1 LGEPTQALLWLVGSI
16 DCHSLGAATSYENW
30 TVDVLLST
38 NTDNALDSLLKTG
51 PWKTFTKPNRYC
63 IIRTKA
69 TLAAV
74 REDLRDDDD
83 EGLASL
89 GQTITTND
97 PFPYTYNGSM
107 VVENGSMPASGYDVS
122 NFGKQASIAVEM
134 SILGYQMEG
143 KEPGYS
149 FGMRGVYHL
158 GNAAQGTTTM
168 PTKKRKGGCIIS
180 PRRRKTGVFNADPSR
195 DN

>member
-1 LGEPTQALLWLVGSI
+1 MGEPTQALLWLVGSI

-30 TVDVLLST
+30 TVDLLLST

-107 VVENGSMPASGYDVS
+107 VVENGSMPASGYDVTS
-122 NFGKQASIAVEM
+122 VSK
-134 SILGYQMEG
+134 L
-143 KEPGYS
+143 
-149 FGMRGVYHL
+149 L
-158 GNAAQGTTTM
+158 
-168 PTKKRKGGCIIS
+168 
-180 PRRRKTGVFNADPSR
+180 
-195 DN
+195 